1 MSAARAEGVQ
11 ATFCA
16 RRSTAAGKYTT
27 TNSGTAG
34 ERGNDMTNTMDNV
47 NTASTTATAAAT
59 TATAT
64 TNEPEITAAMLAEMP
79 DGYSVQKVELYQIAE
94 ADGTKRPIYGYFA
107 IYKIGA
113 EYGMKRVDGA
123 KGLASVKPYHAKK
136 VYIPSEIDVK
146 GVLTERA
153 EQIAAKAYYAN
164 RIETAKKALKSN
176 DGTRRAMAADK
187 LAELYY
193 MITDGAAK
201 DVYSAQPLD
210 AYAEKIATVIA
221 GGVCDYVA
229 HTVETYTADGEKVV
243 SAEIAAGDRA
253 FNVSELAAALISPS
267 QSAKDCES
275 LCAKFARW
283 ICNGWTENSV
293 IPAVK
298 AGVKPADVDK
308 LRKAMFAGLRATGG
322 VMQWTM
328 AAQKTAFVQI
338 ARFGTLLVAENGA
351 DYARMIKAAGKADAE
366 AKALK
371 KAERAAEKRAEKSD
385 AVAAEVAEP
394 EKVKSNATKNNKQ
407 QKAA

>member
-1 MSAARAEGVQ
+1 
-11 ATFCA
+11 
-16 RRSTAAGKYTT
+16 
-27 TNSGTAG
+27 
-34 ERGNDMTNTMDNV
+34 MTNTTNNV
-47 NTASTTATAAAT
+47 NTASTTATATAT
-59 TATAT
+59 TAT
-64 TNEPEITAAMLAEMP
+64 TNAPEITAAMLEQMP
-79 DGYSVQKVELYQIAE
+79 EGYSLQAIELYQIAE
-94 ADGTKRPIYGYFA
+94 ADGTKRPIYGHFA
-107 IYKIGA
+107 VYKVGK
-113 EYGMKRVDGA
+113 EYGAQRVDGE

-136 VYIPSEIDVK
+136 VYIPSEIDVN
-146 GVLTERA
+146 GILTERA
-153 EQIAAKAYYAN
+153 GQIATRAYYAA
-164 RIETAKKALKSN
+164 RIETAKKALSST
-176 DGTRRAMAADK
+176 DATRRAMAADM
-187 LAELYY
+187 LAGLYY

-201 DVYSAQPLD
+201 TAYNAQPLD

-243 SAEIAAGDRA
+243 AAEITAGERA
-253 FNVSELAAALISPS
+253 FDVSALAAALTSPA

-283 ICNGWTENSV
+283 IGNGWTVNSV
-293 IPAVK
+293 IPALKV
-298 AGVKPADVDK
+298 GVKPADVDK

-371 KAERAAEKRAEKSD
+371 AAERAAAKRAEKSD
-385 AVAAEVAEP
+385 AVAAKVAEP
-394 EKVKSNATKNNKQ
+394 NKVKKNATKTTK
-407 QKAA
+407 KAA